1 MRRQSRFLGAWPA
14 AALTAALCVAA
25 PASQAQISPTNN
37 GPIDISADGADFS
50 NQTCVNTWSGSAEAL
65 QVDSRLRANVI
76 KAVLKK
82 KPPGAKPPPSAAAG
96 SPEAESNCG
105 NETERLEANGD
116 VFYVTP
122 TQMARSD
129 NAVYTADD
137 SMIVMTGNVVVV
149 QGKNVARGD
158 RMTINTQTRLV
169 QLYSDAKGRGTPGR
183 VRAVLFPSQSGTP
196 GVSPFGGAT
205 GAGH

>member
-1 MRRQSRFLGAWPA
+1 MRRQSSFLGAWPA
-14 AALTAALCVAA
+14 AALVVALCIGA
-25 PASQAQISPTNN
+25 PASRAQISPTNN
-37 GPIDISADGADFS
+37 GPIDVTADSSEFS
-50 NQTCVNTWSGSAEAL
+50 NQTCITVWSGSAEAL
-65 QVDSRLRANVI
+65 QADSRLRANVI

-82 KPPGAKPPPSAAAG
+82 KPAGAKPATAAAG

-105 NETERLEANGD
+105 NETERLEATGD

-129 NAVYTADD
+129 NAIYTADD

-169 QLYSDAKGRGTPGR
+169 QLFSDAKGRGTPGR
-183 VRAVLFPSQSGTP
+183 VRAVLFPSQNGGP
-196 GVSPFGGAT
+196 GVSPFGAAGGAS
-205 GAGH
+205 H

>member
-1 MRRQSRFLGAWPA
+1 MRRRSGSLGWH
-14 AALTAALCVAA
+14 TAALAVALCA
-25 PASQAQISPTNN
+25 FGTIGHAQISPSNN
-37 GPIDISADGADFS
+37 GPIDITADGADFS
-50 NQTCVNTWSGSAEAL
+50 NQTCVNTWSGAAEAL
-65 QVDSRLRANVI
+65 QGDSRLRANVI

-82 KPPGAKPPPSAAAG
+82 KPPGAKPAAPAAAG

-122 TQMARSD
+122 DQMARSD

-137 SMIVMTGNVVVV
+137 NMIVMTGNVVVV

-169 QLYSDAKGRGTPGR
+169 QLFSDAKGRGTPGR
-183 VRAVLFPSQSGTP
+183 VRAVLFPSQNGTP
-196 GVSPFGGAT
+196 GVTPFAGP